1 MPKMHVFNHIQ
12 TRVGANP
19 DEFLCGFL
27 CNQKTIMKIH
37 DQLCQQRND
46 LFEIVILLQKF
57 GIMRGDYEMLVKIVR
72 VTSLDP
78 FQQLWRVGI

>member
-1 MPKMHVFNHIQ
+1 
-12 TRVGANP
+12 
-19 DEFLCGFL
+19 
-27 CNQKTIMKIH
+27 MKIH
-37 DQLCQQRND
+37 DQLCQQRNY